1 MSWRKICAK
10 ALAVPMQTLII
21 IVAQFQRGAFV
32 RQTVTSISRKPLGS
46 LAALN
51 T

>member
-1 MSWRKICAK
+1 MSWCGVCAK
-10 ALAVPMQTLII
+10 ALAVPMLTLII
-21 IVAQFQRGAFV
+21 IVAQFQMSAFA
-32 RQTVTSISRKPLGS
+32 RQTVTSISRKLLGS